1 MREIFSAGHIMNVW
15 LITKAISLL
24 FLFRVHSLLFF
35 PLSVSVSS
43 RLSAYPR
50 VLDDDA
56 EYEVRTHHYLK
67 VLEVN
72 LDGIISRIFIEIL
85 SLIA

>member
-1 MREIFSAGHIMNVW
+1 MQEIFSAGHIMNVW

-24 FLFRVHSLLFF
+24 FLFRLHSLLFF
-35 PLSVSVSS
+35 SPLSLSS
-43 RLSAYPR
+43 SFRIR
-50 VLDDDA
+50 MFLDDDA

-72 LDGIISRIFIEIL
+72 LDSIISRIFIEFFL